1 MMNLKPGEDASGYDT
16 RHYISVSGLGEFA
29 EGQNVTLNL
38 GESIVVGRSR
48 HCDWS
53 LRRSPSYLKLPA
65 GGREVIETTPAYTSV
80 SRKHARISYIA
91 LDMLEIQNLSGNG
104 TLVDGRLVDKLILQ
118 DCREHS
124 HKIQLGAKGVILLV
138 QPGSLPI

>member
-1 MMNLKPGEDASGYDT
+1 MMNLKPGEQNTGYDT
-16 RHYISVSGLGEFA
+16 RHYITITGLGDLA
-29 EGQNVTLNL
+29 EGQNVTINL

-53 LRRSPSYLKLPA
+53 LRRSPAYLKLDKINR
-65 GGREVIETTPAYTSV
+65 GEVESSHAYNSV
-80 SRKHARISYIA
+80 SRKHARISYVA
-91 LDMLEIQNLSGNG
+91 PDMVEIKNLSGNG

-118 DCREHS
+118 DCRENS
-124 HKIQLGAKGVILLV
+124 HKIQLGPKGVILMV